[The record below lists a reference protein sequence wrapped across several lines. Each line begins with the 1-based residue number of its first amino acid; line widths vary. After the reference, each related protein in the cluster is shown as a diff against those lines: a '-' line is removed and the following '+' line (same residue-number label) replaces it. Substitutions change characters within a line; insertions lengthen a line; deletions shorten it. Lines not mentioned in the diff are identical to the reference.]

1 MMTTDRTNW
10 SCAETEDRLSDF
22 LEGALATNDVAAFER
37 HCAGCAA
44 CAALSA
50 RVGATVSELHAL
62 PMIEEPPHL
71 VRAILD
77 RTFGARDVIPGAAA
91 VPAREP
97 AEERRGWFDWISAL
111 AQPQFAYGVMAVLVS
126 ALVVSHALRIDW
138 RAPITADL
146 QPANIYRVAN
156 RDGHLAFARGS
167 KYVSDS
173 RIVYEIQSTFETEPA
188 SEAEPQPKPAQPSQ
202 IPGQSEAAP
211 PNDTHDSSRARRPVN
226 AMRRAAS
233 ETASFMFDINSRSL
247 L

>member
-1 MMTTDRTNW
+1 MMTTDHTNW
-10 SCAETEDRLSDF
+10 TCAETEDRFSDF
-22 LEGALATNDVAAFER
+22 LEGSLAAGDVAAFER
-37 HCAGCAA
+37 HCAVCAA
-44 CAALSA
+44 CATLSA

-62 PMIEEPPHL
+62 PMLEEPTQL

-77 RTFGARDVIPGAAA
+77 RTIGARDAIRGAAA

-97 AEERRGWFDWISAL
+97 AEERRGWFDWISSL

-138 RAPITADL
+138 RRPITADL
-146 QPANIYRVAN
+146 QPENIYRTVN
-156 RDGHLAFARGS
+156 RDGHMAFARGS
-167 KYVSDS
+167 KFVSDS
-173 RIVYEIQSTFETEPA
+173 RIVYEIQSTFDTEPA

-202 IPGQSEAAP
+202 TPGQSEAAP
-211 PNDTHDSSRARRPVN
+211 SGGTHDSSRTIRPVN
-226 AMRRAAS
+226 AMRHAAS